1 MTPHL
6 MRILV
11 ALTVCCF
18 VFIPH
23 GQTHRAAAADSPGT
37 NAAKKKV
44 LFIAGKQSHGFAQH
58 EHNAGCM
65 LLAKCLNESG
75 LPIEAVV
82 AKNGWPTDPK
92 VFDGV
97 SAVVMYCDGGDG
109 HIVNDHLDQLDQLA
123 NKGVGIGAI
132 HYGVEVPKG
141 KSGNYFLDWLGGYFE
156 TDWSVNPTWTAEYTE
171 LPAHPVARGVKPFS
185 IKDEWYFHMRFTDN
199 MSRVMPVLT
208 AIPPESTM
216 NRPNGPHE
224 GNPAVRQEVA
234 AGKPQHMAWVVQRPD
249 GGRGF
254 GFTGGHYHFNWG
266 NDQVRKVV
274 LNMIAWIA
282 KVDVPEGGVNSKTP
296 TVDDL
301 MANLD
306 NKPVPKDFDIESLQ
320 KDLEK
325 WNGAK

>member
-11 ALTVCCF
+11 ALTVGCF
-18 VFIPH
+18 VIIPH
-23 GQTHRAAAADSPGT
+23 GQTHQAAAADSPGT

-132 HYGVEVPKG
+132 HYGVEVPR
-141 KSGNYFLDWLGGYFE
+141 E
-156 TDWSVNPTWTAEYTE
+156 
-171 LPAHPVARGVKPFS
+171 
-185 IKDEWYFHMRFTDN
+185 
-199 MSRVMPVLT
+199 
-208 AIPPESTM
+208 
-216 NRPNGPHE
+216 
-224 GNPAVRQEVA
+224 VRQLFSRL
-234 AGKPQHMAWVVQRPD
+234 AGR
-249 GGRGF
+249 
-254 GFTGGHYHFNWG
+254 
-266 NDQVRKVV
+266 
-274 LNMIAWIA
+274 L
-282 KVDVPEGGVNSKTP
+282 
-296 TVDDL
+296 L
-301 MANLD
+301 
-306 NKPVPKDFDIESLQ
+306 
-320 KDLEK
+320 
-325 WNGAK
+325 